1 MFTNRKS
8 TYYLN
13 LFLDLL
19 LLNVCFVVAAV
30 VSQNLD
36 ILLDRNYMFILL
48 AVSNFVW
55 YFTSN
60 VSSFYED
67 FFIHSYSYQLINIF
81 KNIAAQIVLAVFFIF
96 LVKEDLFTRNFIL
109 LYGFLLWLTVSV
121 RIQVIKKITV
131 KYKSKKQHLKNV
143 IIIGAGEIGKNFLKL
158 ITDRKDLGFNFLGFA
173 DDNSND
179 DKIICKINEI
189 EDAINKY
196 AVDVAIITLSLD
208 SSNEIEQIIKV
219 CNKHALR
226 VHIIPDYFRFVSKKY
241 QINMIADF
249 PIITVRN
256 EPLSEAHWQ
265 FVKRTIDI
273 ILSSLV
279 IILIF
284 PWLLSVLFILN
295 LFYSRGPLFF
305 IQDRVR
311 DAENSFRCFKF
322 RTMRLKNNF
331 SDKFIPTFKDDPRIT
346 KVGKWLRKTN
356 LDELPQVINVFKGEM
371 SIVGPRPHPKA
382 YNELYKLF
390 VDEINIRGWV
400 KPGITGW
407 AQVHGYRGDVKNEE
421 ENKKR
426 IKKRIEYDLWY
437 IENWTLWLDI
447 QIMLLTFWQMIR
459 GKNTGI

>member
-1 MFTNRKS
+1 MLTNTKS
-8 TYYLN
+8 KYYLN

-19 LLNVCFVVAAV
+19 LLNICFVLSAVA
-30 VSQNLD
+30 SQNLH
-36 ILLDRNYMFILL
+36 ILLDRYYMFILMAAL
-48 AVSNFVW
+48 NFVW

-67 FFIHSYSYQLINIF
+67 FFIRSYSYQLTNII
-81 KNIAAQIVLAVFFIF
+81 KNITAQIVLAVFFIF
-96 LVKEDLFTRNFIL
+96 IAKEDLFTRNFIIF
-109 LYGFLLWLTVSV
+109 YGFLLWLTVST
-121 RIQVIKKITV
+121 RIQIVKKITV
-131 KYKSKKQHLKNV
+131 NYKSKKHNLKNV

-158 ITDRKDLGFNFLGFA
+158 ITERKDLGFNFLGFA
-173 DDNSND
+173 DDNVND
-179 DKIICKINEI
+179 NKIICKINEI
-189 EDAINKY
+189 EEVINEY
-196 AVDVAIITLSLD
+196 AVDVVIIALSLE
-208 SSNEIEQIIKV
+208 SSNEIERIIKI

-226 VHIIPDYFRFVSKKY
+226 VHIIPDYFRFISKKY

-256 EPLSEAHWQ
+256 EPLSEVHWR

-273 ILSSLV
+273 ILSGLV

-284 PWLLSVLFILN
+284 PWLLPVLFVLN

-305 IQDRVR
+305 IQDRVSNV
-311 DAENSFRCFKF
+311 ENSFRCYKF
-322 RTMRLKNNF
+322 RTMNSKNNF
-331 SDKFIPTFKDDPRIT
+331 SNKFIPTSKDDTRIT
-346 KVGKWLRKTN
+346 KIGKWLRKTN
-356 LDELPQVINVFKGEM
+356 LDELPQFINVFKGEM

-382 YNELYKLF
+382 YNELYELF

-407 AQVHGYRGDVKNEE
+407 AQVHGYRGDVEDRE

-426 IKKRIEYDLWY
+426 IKMRIEYDLWY
-437 IENWTLWLDI
+437 IENWSLWLDI

-459 GKNTGI
+459 GQNAGI